1 MNHQEMLSRAER
13 EVSTRANNI
22 AALDQ
27 QNAVDHE
34 HDKAFGYISALRDM
48 GIFDAD
54 QYVSALGV
62 LGAALS
68 TAQLRTKKAAPG
80 AGNTESDKAKSL
92 NFILGA
98 KPDDV
103 KAKPVASIHMEL
115 FSNDDLKTDFN
126 GSGMNLSAMLAT
138 IVIAF
143 RKSGMPEQLICAAL
157 DASKEIGGDR

>member
-1 MNHQEMLSRAER
+1 MTDFSELRPQAVELFKKSLEDLTQITSPEGARQAYHQN
-13 EVSTRANNI
+13 V
-22 AALDQ
+22 
-27 QNAVDHE
+27 
-34 HDKAFGYISALRDM
+34 GYITGLNR
-48 GIFDAD
+48 
-54 QYVSALGV
+54 LGV
-62 LGAALS
+62 LNDMQYSAMISLLGS
-68 TAQLRTKKAAPG
+68 TMDAKKAAPG

-138 IVIAF
+138 IVLAF

>member
-1 MNHQEMLSRAER
+1 MTDFSELRPQAVELFKKSLEDLTQITSPEGARQAYHQN
-13 EVSTRANNI
+13 V
-22 AALDQ
+22 
-27 QNAVDHE
+27 
-34 HDKAFGYISALRDM
+34 GYITGLNR
-48 GIFDAD
+48 
-54 QYVSALGV
+54 LGV
-62 LGAALS
+62 LNDMQYSAMISLLGSTMDAKKVAPSAA
-68 TAQLRTKKAAPG
+68 
-80 AGNTESDKAKSL
+80 NTESDKANTI

-138 IVIAF
+138 IVLAF

-157 DASKEIGGDR
+157 DASKEIGGDW